1 MYESDEDSNAS
12 IDIVGEDKSKNGENI
27 HSTRNVTGR
36 KRKSSYT
43 LKGLSPDEI
52 QDLRSKINRRERT
65 RMHDLNSALDSLRE
79 VMPYAKGP
87 SVRKLSK
94 IATLSLAKNYIQ
106 MLNKSIEE
114 MKQLLDEIY
123 RTCAVTHRL
132 HGGTLPPYG
141 HSYHQLRQQLSTL
154 PPMTPNISPHLLSP
168 AGITNSP
175 GCSVASCPC
184 KRYTCTGSQGNI
196 ATECVKDGIVSS
208 SAHGNMTEMRNMNLS
223 LHNSVNVQGHTTIT
237 PSAGL
242 VYLGPR
248 AGHFLDTKH
257 GPTVY

>member
-1 MYESDEDSNAS
+1 
-12 IDIVGEDKSKNGENI
+12 
-27 HSTRNVTGR
+27 
-36 KRKSSYT
+36 
-43 LKGLSPDEI
+43 
-52 QDLRSKINRRERT
+52 
-65 RMHDLNSALDSLRE
+65 MHDLNSALDSLRE

-168 AGITNSP
+168 A
-175 GCSVASCPC
+175 ALLW
-184 KRYTCTGSQGNI
+184 
-196 ATECVKDGIVSS
+196 CVLVHLQNYGERSS
-208 SAHGNMTEMRNMNLS
+208 YFSFLS
-223 LHNSVNVQGHTTIT
+223 YFHEL
-237 PSAGL
+237 
-242 VYLGPR
+242 
-248 AGHFLDTKH
+248 TKILFH
-257 GPTVY
+257 L